1 MSATASL
8 FSDAG
13 LLAQAIADA
22 TDDAVFARDREGRY
36 QYANP
41 AMLAAIGRGAAQVLG
56 RRDDEVVADAA
67 AARRAMAQDRRVLDS
82 AFSRDQP
89 TRRRTGASWIPA
101 KAATWSRR

>member
-36 QYANP
+36 RYANP
-41 AMLAAIGRGAAQVLG
+41 AMLAAIGRGAARCWDG
-56 RRDDEVVADAA
+56 ATTRSWPMPR
-67 AARRAMAQDRRVLDS
+67 RRV
-82 AFSRDQP
+82 AP
-89 TRRRTGASWIPA
+89 WRRTGACWIPGRV
-101 KAATWSRR
+101 ATWSRP